1 MVLASSSATGG
12 LFGALLTVYIIGA
25 LVAYLIGIMA
35 HGVRKRNRR
44 KSARASLAWPAT
56 LIRIFRGTNQGRA
69 TDSSQTQTTDHD
81 TSQVTEVGPTSDVPG
96 PPSGSLTIK
105 QYGLIEEPDE

>member
-12 LFGALLTVYIIGA
+12 LFGALVTVYVIGF
-25 LVAYLIGIMA
+25 LVMYFIGIMA

-44 KSARASLAWPAT
+44 KAARASLAWPAT
-56 LIRIFRGTNQGRA
+56 LIRTLRGTNQRRA
-69 TDSSQTQTTDHD
+69 TDSSQTQTTDHATD
-81 TSQVTEVGPTSDVPG
+81 QVARPASSSDVPG
-96 PPSGSLTIK
+96 SSGGNLTIK